1 MTQAIKTTNLVSIES
16 IEALPLLLIE
26 DERSVMDFIRTA
38 LERNGY
44 ACATARSAAEGIR
57 QLESGNFGGII
68 SDMRTPGGASG
79 ADVHSWILS
88 HRPQLKDRML
98 FITGDT
104 VNQDTMN
111 ALLRTGVPY
120 IEKPF
125 RVVELMVTVEKI
137 FGKAKGTLSP

>member
-1 MTQAIKTTNLVSIES
+1 MTAGTARAGT
-16 IEALPLLLIE
+16 LPLLLIE

-44 ACATARSAAEGIR
+44 ACHAASSAAEGIR
-57 QLESGNFGGII
+57 VLEAGRFSGII

-79 ADVHSWILS
+79 ADVHAWIVA
-88 HRPQLKDRML
+88 HRPELKERML

-104 VNQDTMN
+104 VNEETMK
-111 ALLRTGVPY
+111 ALQNTGVPY

-125 RVVELMVTVEKI
+125 RVQDLINIVGKI
-137 FGKAKGTLSP
+137 FGQPN